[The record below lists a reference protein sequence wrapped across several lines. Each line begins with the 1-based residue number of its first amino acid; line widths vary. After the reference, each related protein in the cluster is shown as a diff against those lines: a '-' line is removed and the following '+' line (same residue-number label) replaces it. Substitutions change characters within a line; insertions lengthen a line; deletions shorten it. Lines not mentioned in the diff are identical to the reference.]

1 MRYILLIFDI
11 LPVGIHDGFRS
22 HLIGSV
28 RILDVDG
35 FTYDYLGLPM
45 NFFDVTN

>member
-1 MRYILLIFDI
+1 VKNEIPFIFGI

-28 RILDVDG
+28 KILEADG
-35 FTYDYLGLPM
+35 FTYDYLGLYD
-45 NFFDVTN
+45 FF